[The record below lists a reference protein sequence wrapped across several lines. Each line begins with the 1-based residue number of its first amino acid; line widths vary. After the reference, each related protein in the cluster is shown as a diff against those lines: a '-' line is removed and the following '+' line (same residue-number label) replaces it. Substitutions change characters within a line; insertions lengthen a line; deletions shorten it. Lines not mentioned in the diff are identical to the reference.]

1 MLNTITLPVNAVA
14 YEHYFSNISN
24 YHCSSALKIS
34 ASVLATTQVH
44 KQQTS
49 LNK

>member
-1 MLNTITLPVNAVA
+1 MLNTITLLVNAVA

-34 ASVLATTQVH
+34 KCPGYHTSAQTTNQS
-44 KQQTS
+44 K
-49 LNK
+49 